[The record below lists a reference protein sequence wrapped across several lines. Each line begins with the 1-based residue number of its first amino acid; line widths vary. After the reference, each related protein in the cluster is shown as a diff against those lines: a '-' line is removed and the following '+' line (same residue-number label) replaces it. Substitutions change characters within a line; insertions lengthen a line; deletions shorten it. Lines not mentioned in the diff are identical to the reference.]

1 MKLYLISA
9 VSGFLATVPMTIA
22 MEAMHR
28 RLPWRERYAL
38 PPREITMNLADAAGV
53 KKQLPEEGRFAATM
67 AGHFGYGTVVGA
79 LYAPLSRKVQ
89 APTAVKG
96 ALFGLLVWTVS
107 YLGVLPMAHVFPPA
121 TKQPRRRNELMI
133 AAHLVWGIALALLS
147 ERLSS
152 SASGDDATDE
162 SDAL

>member
-1 MKLYLISA
+1 MKHYLVSA

-38 PPREITMNLADAAGV
+38 PPREITMNLADAVGV

-67 AGHFGYGTVVGA
+67 AGHFGYGTAVGT

-89 APTAVKG
+89 APAVAKG

-107 YLGVLPMAHVFPPA
+107 YLGVLPMVQVFPPA

-133 AAHLVWGIALALLS
+133 AAHLVWGITLALVS
-147 ERLSS
+147 ERLNSS
-152 SASGDDATDE
+152 SSGNDDAGE
-162 SDAL
+162 SGTS

>member
-1 MKLYLISA
+1 MKSYLAGA
-9 VSGFLATVPMTIA
+9 VSGFLATVPMTFA

-28 RLPWRERYAL
+28 RLPWRERSAL

-79 LYAPLSRKVQ
+79 LYAPLSRRVK
-89 APTAVKG
+89 APAALKG
-96 ALFGLLVWTVS
+96 ALFGMLVWTVS
-107 YLGVLPMAHVFPPA
+107 YLGVLPVAHVFPPA

-133 AAHLVWGIALALLS
+133 VAHLVWGISLALVA
-147 ERLSS
+147 ERLS
-152 SASGDDATDE
+152 DADE
-162 SDAL
+162 SDTQ